1 MPFFWGMSVFQRV
14 PFFRDQYFLEVLF
27 FRNRCFQRSVFLGRW
42 IVFRNVSF
50 SRKSRALFQAQ
61 EGGVGGDS
69 GRFEAGVFFGLL
81 SLFRLSG
88 AVQFGV
94 AVLEMRQTRGG
105 CADKSEGFGRCAE

>member
-1 MPFFWGMSVFQRV
+1 MSVFNECL
-14 PFFRDQYFLEVLF
+14 FFRDQYFLEVLF

-69 GRFEAGVFFGLL
+69 GRFEAGVFLDYFH
-81 SLFRLSG
+81 SLDSQALFSLGWLCWR
-88 AVQFGV
+88 
-94 AVLEMRQTRGG
+94 
-105 CADKSEGFGRCAE
+105 

>member
-1 MPFFWGMSVFQRV
+1 MSVFQRV

-61 EGGVGGDS
+61 EVGLGVILDDLKLECFLDYFHSLDS
-69 GRFEAGVFFGLL
+69 QALF
-81 SLFRLSG
+81 SLGWL
-88 AVQFGV
+88 
-94 AVLEMRQTRGG
+94 
-105 CADKSEGFGRCAE
+105 C